1 MRVRNFEFV
10 PAYQGIKILRI
21 KNGIE
26 GIRVRLAASV
36 SAEVPELTAV
46 SKGSGDNQSI
56 HAEGTTVGC

>member
-1 MRVRNFEFV
+1 MRVGDFEFV
-10 PAYQGIKILRI
+10 PAYQGIKILRV

-46 SKGSGDNQSI
+46 PKDSRDKQSI
-56 HAEGTTVGC
+56 RAERATVGC